1 MGVETSTVGNRP
13 VPAPEQDKGAS
24 HGLEGGSIV
33 AVAGAAMRPTPVAG
47 AHAPSASAPSAE
59 PACPYVGLEPFQEKD
74 AAKFFG
80 RDVESVD
87 LMYFVL
93 ANAEVL
99 FYAQSGTGKT
109 SLINAKLIPLLKAK
123 ECKVLPVARVKG
135 PMNLRDSSQIKNL
148 FVFNVLARW
157 TGEPVSPALAEMT
170 LKEYLVNFAKDMDCD
185 QENPPLDGCN
195 LRPVRRVV
203 HRLSRAV
210 ARREPFFLQ
219 VREALQS
226 LSMLRVVFAMREDYV
241 ASMDPYIL
249 FLPERLRTR
258 FRLEKLRPRPPSRL
272 SSSRW
277 KAQDVSSRPALP
289 ST

>member
-1 MGVETSTVGNRP
+1 
-13 VPAPEQDKGAS
+13 
-24 HGLEGGSIV
+24 
-33 AVAGAAMRPTPVAG
+33 MRPTPVAG
-47 AHAPSASAPSAE
+47 AHAPSSLAPPAE
-59 PACPYVGLEPFQEKD
+59 PACPYVGPEPFQQKD

-87 LMYFVL
+87 LMYSVL
-93 ANAEVL
+93 AHAEVL
-99 FYAQSGTGKT
+99 FYAQSGAGKT
-109 SLINAKLIPLLKAK
+109 SLINAKLVPLLKEK

-135 PMNLRDSSQIKNL
+135 PMNLRDPSQIKNL

-185 QENPPLDGCN
+185 QENPPLM
-195 LRPVRRVV
+195 
-203 HRLSRAV
+203 V
-210 ARREPFFLQ
+210 AIFDQFEELLTAYPERWQEREPFFLQ
-219 VREALQS
+219 VREASSHSPCSGSFSPCARTMWRRWILTFCSSGKAADQVPS
-226 LSMLRVVFAMREDYV
+226 REV
-241 ASMDPYIL
+241 AA
-249 FLPERLRTR
+249 
-258 FRLEKLRPRPPSRL
+258 PRPPSRL